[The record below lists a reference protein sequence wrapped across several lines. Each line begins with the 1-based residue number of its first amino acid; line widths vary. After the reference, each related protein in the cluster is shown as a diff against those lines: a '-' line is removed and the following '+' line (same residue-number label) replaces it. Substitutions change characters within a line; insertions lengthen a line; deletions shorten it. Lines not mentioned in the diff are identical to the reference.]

1 MDALGINGANLVVQI
16 IAFLLFIWLF
26 WKFALGPI
34 TNTLDARQDRIRES
48 IEAAARVEEELKRT
62 QAQNEEIMAE
72 ARREANTLLARAREV
87 SEANIARSLEQGE
100 VRANELLV
108 RAREEINA
116 ETAQARAELR
126 QEVADLAI
134 SAATKIVRTNLD
146 RAAQTRLIEET
157 LADAGANGRSAGSGN
172 APTSGV

>member
-26 WKFALGPI
+26 KRFALGPI
-34 TNTLDARQDRIRES
+34 TNTIDARQDRIRES

-87 SEANIARSLEQGE
+87 SEQNIARSLEQGE
-100 VRANELLV
+100 ARAAERLA
-108 RAREEINA
+108 RAEDEINA
-116 ETAQARAELR
+116 LTAQARAELR

-157 LADAGANGRSAGSGN
+157 LADAGGRTTGTGNASANG
-172 APTSGV
+172 V